1 MFRLATSSCRSQ
13 VYARGVYSD
22 DAGGAYTD
30 KSVTLAE
37 GVQAWEK
44 NIKDYASQQGYTVK

>member
-1 MFRLATSSCRSQ
+1 MAYIAMMP
-13 VYARGVYSD
+13 V
-22 DAGGAYTD
+22 GAYTD

>member
-1 MFRLATSSCRSQ
+1 MFRLATSSCR
-13 VYARGVYSD
+13 YARGVYSD

>member
-1 MFRLATSSCRSQ
+1 M
-13 VYARGVYSD
+13 
-22 DAGGAYTD
+22 AYIAMMPVVHIPT

>member
-1 MFRLATSSCRSQ
+1 M
-13 VYARGVYSD
+13 
-22 DAGGAYTD
+22 AYIAMMPVVHIQ
-30 KSVTLAE
+30 SVTLAE